1 MPQRIL
7 IVDDHAIVRKML
19 KALVETHEGWQ
30 VCCEAENGLEAI
42 AKVSE
47 YNPDLIVMDMAMPVK
62 DGISASRHI
71 SSIAPSV
78 PIVMHTLHY
87 SPELALEAKKAGV
100 RAIVPKADSGDELLT
115 TIEAVLSSN
124 QDKAKVEGQRPP
136 ATIEAQKQGE
146 QNQGGEN
153 SDGRSNQGPVK
164 TG

>member
-42 AKVSE
+42 EKVSE
-47 YNPDLIVMDMAMPVK
+47 YKPDLIVMDMAMPVK

-78 PIVMHTLHY
+78 PIIMHTLHY
-87 SPELALEAKKAGV
+87 SPELALEARKAGV

-115 TIEAVLSSN
+115 MIESVL
-124 QDKAKVEGQRPP
+124 DKQEKAGGAEQLPSIVIEETKQTAQEG
-136 ATIEAQKQGE
+136 
-146 QNQGGEN
+146 NGEN
-153 SDGRSNQGPVK
+153 SNFAPDQGSAK
-164 TG
+164 LE